1 MKKGLF
7 YALCLGALAMSASCQ
22 KTEQNSTEKGNS
34 VVFTA
39 QFDNEKN
46 VDVRTVLD
54 ETGKKSLWNKDEIRV
69 LNGENMEGSAQVYAT
84 MAENAMSATFTIKD
98 ASASFTGTHFIAA
111 CPAAVAGDAWWN
123 GSVDKTI
130 NKLWLKPEQ
139 TAVAGGYDPEAHI
152 AVAYTEG
159 TDLLF
164 KNACALLYFTVKGD
178 NVSEVVVYSNAPAE
192 NAEEFLSGNFSF
204 NTETQTVTTP
214 SGENLSRKNYVKVV
228 AAEGTYLENGT
239 TYYMP
244 CLPTT
249 LSAGFTLEVVSDGV
263 KGVDKKYG
271 SEIEFKRNERI
282 DLGDVSYTEKTRTIY
297 LTPGPWNVDGARFA
311 AYVFNDKG
319 ENSWFDF
326 SKVGNSE
333 VYKVEFSEK
342 WSSLVLCRMK
352 GTTTENDWPNKD
364 NQTEDILFSGL
375 ASGHNHFT
383 ITDWGPYGGK
393 SPYTTSVYT
402 E

>member
-69 LNGENMEGSAQVYAT
+69 LNGENLEGSAQVYAT
-84 MAENAMSATFTIKD
+84 MAENATSATFTIKD

-139 TAVAGGYDPEAHI
+139 TAVAGGYDPDAHI

-204 NTETQTVTTP
+204 NTETQTV
-214 SGENLSRKNYVKVV
+214 LLRQV
-228 AAEGTYLENGT
+228 
-239 TYYMP
+239 
-244 CLPTT
+244 
-249 LSAGFTLEVVSDGV
+249 
-263 KGVDKKYG
+263 
-271 SEIEFKRNERI
+271 RI
-282 DLGDVSYTEKTRTIY
+282 Y
-297 LTPGPWNVDGARFA
+297 PG
-311 AYVFNDKG
+311 KIT
-319 ENSWFDF
+319 
-326 SKVGNSE
+326 SK
-333 VYKVEFSEK
+333 
-342 WSSLVLCRMK
+342 
-352 GTTTENDWPNKD
+352 
-364 NQTEDILFSGL
+364 
-375 ASGHNHFT
+375 
-383 ITDWGPYGGK
+383 
-393 SPYTTSVYT
+393 
-402 E
+402 

>member
-1 MKKGLF
+1 MNKGLF

-22 KTEQNSTEKGNS
+22 KTEQNPTEKGNS

-54 ETGKKSLWNKDEIRV
+54 ETGKRSLWNKDEIRV
-69 LNGENMEGSAQVYAT
+69 LNGEDAAVVYKTDAVDQT
-84 MAENAMSATFTIKD
+84 SATFTIKD
-98 ASASFTGTHFIAA
+98 ASTSFTGTRFIAA
-111 CPAAVAGDAWWN
+111 YPAVEAGDAWWN
-123 GSVDKTI
+123 AKYDKTI
-130 NKLWLKPEQ
+130 NRLWLTPEQ
-139 TAVAGGYDPEAHI
+139 TAVAGSFDPKAHI
-152 AVAYTEG
+152 AVAYTDNTE
-159 TDLLF
+159 LKF
-164 KNACALLYFTVKGD
+164 KNACALLYFTVSSD
-178 NVSEVVVYSNAPAE
+178 DVSAVHFYANSVNNDKVYI
-192 NAEEFLSGNFSF
+192 SGNFGY
-204 NTETQTVTTP
+204 NTETTEFYI
-214 SGENLSRKNYVKVV
+214 SGDGYAHYNYVRLT
-228 AAEGTYLENGT
+228 APEGEHFVKDK
-239 TYYMP
+239 TYYMT
-244 CLPTT
+244 CIPTELT
-249 LSAGFTLEVVSDGV
+249 NGFSLDVFSDGV
-263 KGVDKKYG
+263 SGVGKVYDKTLK
-271 SEIEFKRNERI
+271 IDRNDRI
-282 DLGDVSYTEKTRTIY
+282 DLGYVSYTEKTRTIY

-319 ENSWFDF
+319 ENLWFDF

>member
-69 LNGENMEGSAQVYAT
+69 LNGENLEGSAQVYAT
-84 MAENAMSATFTIKD
+84 MAENATSATFTIKD

-139 TAVAGGYDPEAHI
+139 TAVAGGYDPDAHI

-204 NTETQTVTTP
+204 NTETQTLTTP

-228 AAEGTYLENGT
+228 AAEGTYLENGK

-249 LSAGFTLEVVSDGV
+249 LSAGFTLEVISDRM
-263 KGVDKKYG
+263 KGEDKKYDR
-271 SEIEFKRNERI
+271 EIEFKRNERI
-282 DLGDVSYTEKTRTIY
+282 DLGDAVYTEKTRTLY
-297 LTPGPWNVDGARFA
+297 LKPQADLWDQANARFE
-311 AYVFNDKG
+311 AYVFAGEENMWYDFTKVKDGIYSVSFPMKWTGLVLVRRGPDHTSHSWNDKERWNKTSDISLNGLG
-319 ENSWFDF
+319 EN
-326 SKVGNSE
+326 N
-333 VYKVEFSEK
+333 
-342 WSSLVLCRMK
+342 L
-352 GTTTENDWPNKD
+352 
-364 NQTEDILFSGL
+364 I
-375 ASGHNHFT
+375 T
-383 ITDWGPYGGK
+383 ITGWGE
-393 SPYTTSVYT
+393 SDYTTSVYT